1 MSGIG
6 QGNSFPWRSTAT
18 GRPAMVGALTTEVT
32 GKDFGWELR
41 PIDEKTTAHK
51 LAGIKTRFQGFV
63 ILVDYTAIRERGL

>member
-1 MSGIG
+1 
-6 QGNSFPWRSTAT
+6 
-18 GRPAMVGALTTEVT
+18 MVGALTTEVT